1 MKRRI
6 LINGA
11 MGAGKSTLCRELLN
25 LLPPCAFLDGD
36 WCWTMNP
43 FVLCDETKKMVME
56 NILSV
61 LSRFLQ
67 CPVYENVLFC
77 WVMHE
82 QSILDDLKSRLPLDG
97 VTLHALTLTLS
108 REQLI
113 ARLNGDIRRGIRTPD
128 VLDRSLARLP
138 LYQRMDTVKIDGGSL
153 TPRETAE
160 LVLAMIQKKA

>member
-1 MKRRI
+1 
-6 LINGA
+6 
-11 MGAGKSTLCRELLN
+11 
-25 LLPPCAFLDGD
+25 
-36 WCWTMNP
+36 
-43 FVLCDETKKMVME
+43 
-56 NILSV
+56 
-61 LSRFLQ
+61 
-67 CPVYENVLFC
+67 
-77 WVMHE
+77 MHE